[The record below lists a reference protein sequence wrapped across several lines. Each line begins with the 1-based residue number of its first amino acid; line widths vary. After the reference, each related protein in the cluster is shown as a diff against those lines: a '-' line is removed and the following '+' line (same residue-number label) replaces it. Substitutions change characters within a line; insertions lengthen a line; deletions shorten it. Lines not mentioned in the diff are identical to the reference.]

1 MRKLFGY
8 LGVAIII
15 CEIIA
20 AVIAYFVVSVD
31 PHTGMT
37 FDGFGRQLSESPI
50 LMRLIFGQDRLW
62 PGWKWFVLDL
72 IIFWGGIVSGINVA
86 KFGFQSKD
94 DK

>member
-50 LMRLIFGQDRLW
+50 LMRL
-62 PGWKWFVLDL
+62 VLDL